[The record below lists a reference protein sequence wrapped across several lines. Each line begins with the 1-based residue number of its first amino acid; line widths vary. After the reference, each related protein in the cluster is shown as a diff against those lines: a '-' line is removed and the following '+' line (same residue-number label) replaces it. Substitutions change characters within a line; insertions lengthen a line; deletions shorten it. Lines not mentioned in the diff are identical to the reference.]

1 MMEKP
6 IQITQPNLILVEG
19 KDEENFF
26 NALLKE
32 MEIEDYQILSLGG
45 KDNFPKNLSVI
56 TAAPGFDQVK
66 KLGIIRDAD
75 ENYDNA
81 LKSICGALNFCRL
94 PIPSTTNQLE
104 GENPAVGIFIMPGE
118 GKSGALE
125 DLLLESVQNDQATPC
140 VNNYFV
146 CLKENLSNWPPKNIS
161 KSWIHAFLSSRPD
174 GTKRLGEAAQAG
186 YWSFDNPAFDEI
198 RHFIDLFK
206 S

>member
-1 MMEKP
+1 MEKP
-6 IQITQPNLILVEG
+6 IQITQQNLLLVEG
-19 KDEENFF
+19 KDEEYFF
-26 NALLKE
+26 QAFFRSF
-32 MEIEDYQILSLGG
+32 EITGIQIFTIEG
-45 KDNFPKNLSVI
+45 KDNFSKYLSAI
-56 TAAPGFDQVK
+56 SQMPDFAQVK
-66 KLGIIRDAD
+66 KLGVIRDAD
-75 ENYDNA
+75 TSYENAFKSVRDAVKKCNLLIP
-81 LKSICGALNFCRL
+81 LK
-94 PIPSTTNQLE
+94 TNQLE

-125 DLLLESVQNDQATPC
+125 DLLLESVQNDRATPC

-174 GTKRLGEAAQAG
+174 GTKRLGEAAHAG